1 MYFFGIIS
9 LIIPKKISMQ
19 GLRIKLEKL
28 IIISDTEWAYI
39 LTKFKK
45 KSAQKG
51 DIVNHIGDIFSEVWY
66 IKSGLGRSYFIDNN
80 IKDFTWKLYFNDEN
94 MNIINLLMDDSVS
107 YNEQTGSLVSFDI
120 LSDAEFFIISI

>member
-1 MYFFGIIS
+1 
-9 LIIPKKISMQ
+9 MQ
-19 GLRIKLEKL
+19 GLRTKLEKL